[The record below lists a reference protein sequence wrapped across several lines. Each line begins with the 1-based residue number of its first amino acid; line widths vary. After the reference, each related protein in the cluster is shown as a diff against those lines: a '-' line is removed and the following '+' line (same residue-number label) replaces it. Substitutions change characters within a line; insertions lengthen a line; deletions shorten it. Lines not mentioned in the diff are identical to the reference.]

1 MVNIGNT
8 KELYTFLSE
17 QNIDSLGEGI
27 KIGLDI
33 SQTPQRIEELL
44 NVRFLLIRNVDIE
57 VIVAENI
64 EGYFEIRIFADSGRI
79 RGRQITSLAEEIM
92 NIISDEVDNFEL
104 VNSSR
109 DDIGALLRQII
120 TYK

>member
-1 MVNIGNT
+1 MANIGNT

-27 KIGLDI
+27 TIGLDI
-33 SQTPQRIEELL
+33 SQTPQRTEAIQ
-44 NVRFLLIRNVDIE
+44 NVRFLIERKVDIE

-79 RGRQITSLAEEIM
+79 RGRQITSLAKEIM

-104 VNSSR
+104 VDSSR
-109 DDIGALLRQII
+109 DDIDALLRQII

>member
-1 MVNIGNT
+1 MISIKNT
-8 KELYTFLSE
+8 EELFNFLRE

-33 SQTPQRIEELL
+33 SQTPQRIEEFQ
-44 NVRFLLIRNVDIE
+44 NVRFLIVRQVEIE

-64 EGYFEIRIFADSGRI
+64 EGYFEIRIFADSGRT

-92 NIISDEVDNFEL
+92 NIISEEVDNFEL

-109 DDIGALLRQII
+109 DAIGALLRQII

>member
-8 KELYTFLSE
+8 KELYTFLCE
-17 QNIDSLGEGI
+17 QNLDSLGEGI
-27 KIGLDI
+27 TIGLDI
-33 SQTPQRIEELL
+33 SQTPQRIEEFQ
-44 NVRFLLIRNVDIE
+44 NVRFLLVRKVDIE

-92 NIISDEVDNFEL
+92 NIINDEVDNFEL

>member
-33 SQTPQRIEELL
+33 SPTPQRIEELQ
-44 NVRFLLIRNVDIE
+44 NVRFLIIRNVDIE